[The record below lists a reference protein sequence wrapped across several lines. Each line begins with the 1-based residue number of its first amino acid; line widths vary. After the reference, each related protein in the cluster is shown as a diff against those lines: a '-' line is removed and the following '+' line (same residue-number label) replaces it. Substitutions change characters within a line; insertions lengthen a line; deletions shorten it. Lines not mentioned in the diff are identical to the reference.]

1 MSNDYE
7 RIVKGMKA
15 RGFQLEGTGGGCDAF
30 VRYEEQDGVTI
41 ASVYVTRECDPSV
54 PDDMDEPIDV
64 GYYAGAEADT
74 NVMMMRFPSV
84 WAFFNVTQVQAE
96 NLAYRA
102 EKYGSAE

>member
-30 VRYEEQDGVTI
+30 IRYEEQDGVTI
-41 ASVYVTRECDPSV
+41 ASVWVTAHCDPSA
-54 PDDMDEPIDV
+54 PTDMDEAVDV
-64 GYYAGAEADT
+64 GFYAGAEADT
-74 NVMMMRFPSV
+74 NVMVMRFPSV
-84 WAFFNVTQVQAE
+84 WAFFAVTQVQAE
-96 NLAYRA
+96 TLAYRA